1 MEYTDVT
8 LNCSAIT
15 TGPDTEEFRI
25 EAVVDDAGELPTTA
39 IFVFTI
45 GAEDDV
51 TTDSFARIANP
62 QDLQNLLINRD
73 DTIAIDGTEYLAS
86 SAEFLYEELN
96 VAVDAKAMLKT
107 RINELVKLWL
117 TYENS
122 FITESG
128 ESRPYPSSDPE
139 VEETLKADYAA
150 AKEARIA
157 AGEDVTAADTALT
170 TAETEVEN
178 ALILINTYQSCYDF
192 IVDFSEKFYDY
203 VSAITTEGAAA
214 AGIRTTSLSPL
225 LSTRGAECSSQL
237 QYWKNLKT
245 AREDDVASATQD
257 KIEAEQTYAAAQK
270 AEDAALAAVLAV
282 CPDFDPA
289 SV

>member
-8 LNCSAIT
+8 LTCSAVT

-45 GAEDDV
+45 GAEDDA
-51 TTDSFARIANP
+51 TTDTFARIANP

-73 DTIAIDGTEYLAS
+73 DTIDADGTEYLAS

-139 VEETLKADYAA
+139 VEETLKADYTT
-150 AKEARIA
+150 AKDARIA
-157 AGEDVTAADTALT
+157 AGEDVTTADTALT
-170 TAETEVEN
+170 TAEGEVDT
-178 ALILINTYQSCYDF
+178 ALSFISTYESCYDF
-192 IVDFSEKFYDY
+192 TAEFSEKFYEY
-203 VSAITTEGAAA
+203 VNALTTEGAAA

-225 LSTRGAECSSQL
+225 LSNRGAECNSQL
-237 QYWKNLKT
+237 QYWKNQKT
-245 AREDDVASATQD
+245 AKEEEVATATQD
-257 KIEAEQTYAAAQK
+257 KIEAEQAYAAAQQ

-282 CPDFDPA
+282 CPDFDPS